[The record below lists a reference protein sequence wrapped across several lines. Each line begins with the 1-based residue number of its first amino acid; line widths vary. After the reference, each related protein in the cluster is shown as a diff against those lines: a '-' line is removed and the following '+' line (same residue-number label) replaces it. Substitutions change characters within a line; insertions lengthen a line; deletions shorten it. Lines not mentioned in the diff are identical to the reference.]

1 MLEEKETSKFE
12 SQVDLDTDDVKE
24 QDIQIENK
32 EEPSKEPTLNV
43 GEVDLGYT
51 SHSKEE
57 EKEKIEVEEETD
69 IPTPSNPNLKKEEKE
84 DDLNQISESVQKRID
99 KLTRRYREAERREQ
113 N

>member
-69 IPTPSNPNLKKEEKE
+69 RPTPSNPNLKKETKE
-84 DDLNQISESVQKRID
+84 
-99 KLTRRYREAERREQ
+99 ERRRSKS
-113 N
+113 NI